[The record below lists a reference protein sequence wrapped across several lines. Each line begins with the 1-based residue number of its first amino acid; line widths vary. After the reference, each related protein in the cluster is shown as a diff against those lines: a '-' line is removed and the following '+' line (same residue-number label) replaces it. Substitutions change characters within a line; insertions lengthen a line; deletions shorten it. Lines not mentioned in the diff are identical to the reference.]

1 MSCCPFSHLPKDMLI
16 PIKATEPDG
25 TVHYSY
31 MKQSVIDRLIKASKE
46 VPDVPKRKR
55 STGRSTKRPY

>member
-31 MKQSVIDRLIKASKE
+31 MRQSVIDRIMKAAKE
-46 VPDVPKRKR
+46 VPNDPKRKSSAR
-55 STGRSTKRPY
+55 RSTKRPH